1 MSPKPAPKILATWLA
16 CEDADAY
23 GLFVD
28 MSALVKRGLRES
40 QRDRGRC
47 EGGRRE
53 RGRAGEREG
62 RVGSE
67 GRGMESVRE
76 IGRDRERQSAEMRM
90 RARSY
95 VS

>member
-1 MSPKPAPKILATWLA
+1 
-16 CEDADAY
+16 
-23 GLFVD
+23 
-28 MSALVKRGLRES
+28 MSALVKRVLRES
-40 QRDRGRC
+40 QRDRGR

-76 IGRDRERQSAEMRM
+76 IGRDRERQSAEMRT

>member
-1 MSPKPAPKILATWLA
+1 
-16 CEDADAY
+16 
-23 GLFVD
+23 
-28 MSALVKRGLRES
+28 MSAMVKRGLRES
-40 QRDRGRC
+40 QRDR
-47 EGGRRE
+47 GRRE

-76 IGRDRERQSAEMRM
+76 IGRERERQSAEMRM

>member
-1 MSPKPAPKILATWLA
+1 
-16 CEDADAY
+16 
-23 GLFVD
+23 
-28 MSALVKRGLRES
+28 MSALVKRA
-40 QRDRGRC
+40 C
-47 EGGRRE
+47 ERVKTQGGRARGGE

>member
-1 MSPKPAPKILATWLA
+1 
-16 CEDADAY
+16 
-23 GLFVD
+23 

-40 QRDRGRC
+40 QRDRGR
-47 EGGRRE
+47 EDGRRE
-53 RGRAGEREG
+53 RGRASEREG

>member
-1 MSPKPAPKILATWLA
+1 M
-16 CEDADAY
+16 EDADEY

-40 QRDRGRC
+40 QRDRGR

-76 IGRDRERQSAEMRM
+76 IGRDRERRAEREPDE
-90 RARSY
+90 RGQRKATGRTPPAGLY
-95 VS
+95 ILPVS